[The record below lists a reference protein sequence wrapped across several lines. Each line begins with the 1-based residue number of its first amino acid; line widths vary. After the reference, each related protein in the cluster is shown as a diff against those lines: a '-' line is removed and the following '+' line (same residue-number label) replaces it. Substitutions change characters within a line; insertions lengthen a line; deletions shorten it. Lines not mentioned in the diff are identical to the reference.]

1 VESSVTQHDR
11 HSTRLLTDLIN
22 NRDKIFQDLKRQ
34 SKKARPESLDE
45 SQRRVRYEAR
55 ARAVSAAAR
64 SPRLPPVDQ
73 VNGDNKTPTHARRVS
88 GITGITSGILANR
101 PPSLQLEPGD
111 NMMLDGGLPAGGQ
124 DEPVSVEKVAPVEV
138 TVTDESTT
146 LNEGTPTK
154 KLSLGRSHRIG
165 VARPV
170 GLQRHLKRE
179 SQIDATATADVDRPV
194 GYSLTDGPSRE

>member
-1 VESSVTQHDR
+1 M
-11 HSTRLLTDLIN
+11 IN
-22 NRDKIFQDLKRQ
+22 NRDKIFQDLKRA

-64 SPRLPPVDQ
+64 SPRLPPIDQ
-73 VNGDNKTPTHARRVS
+73 VNGDNKTTPTHARRLS

-101 PPSLQLEPGD
+101 PPSLSLDPGD
-111 NMMLDGGLPAGGQ
+111 NMTLDGGLPAGGQ

-138 TVTDESTT
+138 TVTDESTNI
-146 LNEGTPTK
+146 NEGTPTK
-154 KLSLGRSHRIG
+154 KPSLGRSHRI
-165 VARPV
+165 AAPTRPV

-179 SQIDATATADVDRPV
+179 SQLVDPTTVPADVDRPI
-194 GYSLTDGPSRE
+194 GYSLTDGPVRG